1 MLTAGADLA
10 ATPPGL
16 RLSPYHLGCL
26 LAAAAAIFLACKG
39 VLVKDA
45 LLAGADPT
53 AVIAVRM
60 GVSLPC
66 FAAVLWWTSREAPR
80 LGWRTIG
87 LVAALGVIGFHLASW
102 LDVLGLRHVSVA
114 LERIVL
120 YVYPSLVVGLNW
132 ALGRGR
138 PSFAMLVA
146 VAVTWLGIAVSF
158 TDQRLAGGG
167 IGSGVLLVLGSA
179 LAYAIYM
186 VGIEPV
192 LRRHGGLR
200 TTALAMCAACAGVV
214 LHGILA
220 VPAALWAAQPPQLWR
235 DGTLLAVF
243 ATVLPILMGGAAMRR
258 IGGSPSAIISTIGPG
273 VTVLA
278 AWAWLGE
285 RPTAW
290 TWAGLALTVAG
301 SLVVGLYCREDQPT
315 SHTKGLP

>member
-1 MLTAGADLA
+1 MAQAGVADD
-10 ATPPGL
+10 PVRL
-16 RLSPYHLGCL
+16 RLNPYHVGCM

-45 LLAGADPT
+45 LLAGADPI

-66 FAAVLWWTSREAPR
+66 FAAVLWWCSRGVPSI
-80 LGWRTIG
+80 GWQSVG
-87 LVAALGVIGFHLASW
+87 LVAILGLIGFHLASW

-120 YVYPSLVVGLNW
+120 YVYPTLVVGMNW
-132 ALGRGR
+132 ALGRAR
-138 PSFAMLVA
+138 PGAGMLIA

-158 TDQRLAGGG
+158 ADQTLDGGNVAT
-167 IGSGVLLVLGSA
+167 GVMLVLGSA

-186 VGIEPV
+186 VGIEPT

-200 TTALAMCAACAGVV
+200 TTALAMCAACGGVV

-220 VPAALWAAQPPQLWR
+220 VPAALWAAQPSVLWR
-235 DGTLLAVF
+235 DGILLAVF
-243 ATVLPILMGGAAMRR
+243 ATVLPILMGGAALRR
-258 IGGSPSAIISTIGPG
+258 IGGGPSAIISTIGPG
-273 VTVLA
+273 VTVMA

-285 RPTAW
+285 RPGLY
-290 TWAGLALTVAG
+290 TWIGLALTVAG
-301 SLVVGLYCREDQPT
+301 SLIVGLQRREAP
-315 SHTKGLP
+315 SAPVAKEFP